1 MLTTDNLK
9 LPLYEPTDLAD
20 LTDGYNSAMNILDEN
35 DSALAENI
43 STTAD
48 KITNGYKAADIE
60 IKNEIKDINAIVTD
74 HETLISNNTK
84 NITSLLNKF
93 KFSYKTYTSNDMTI
107 ITNNTGGEI
116 NTEITTITLAYNS
129 DFSLFKLYGQFCLK
143 NVTTAGLFHAA
154 IKCPVPFNDSYTIG
168 PTGNFND
175 NSKGINYGYSYFT
188 LDSDNQQIIL
198 KGYFRPY
205 SGNGIQYF
213 MPSLYINSN
222 FGDQDEAGALY

>member
-74 HETLISNNTK
+74 QETLISNNTTS
-84 NITSLLNKF
+84 ITSNNAKIQALQKAF
-93 KFSYKTYTSNDMTI
+93 KFTTKRYSASDVTVTSP
-107 ITNNTGGEI
+107 NT
-116 NTEITTITLAYNS
+116 TLKHCDIYLSYNS
-129 DFSLFKLYGQFCLK
+129 DFSLFKIYGEVLVS
-143 NVTTAGLFHAA
+143 NSVDN
-154 IKCPVPFNDSYTIG
+154 NDVITIDIPIDLGSNSQYTIKPAGRLVNYADIGYAYLHIFEDNTNKIALHMGG
-168 PTGNFND
+168 PTSLEQKYYLFWP
-175 NSKGINYGYSYFT
+175 T
-188 LDSDNQQIIL
+188 
-198 KGYFRPY
+198 
-205 SGNGIQYF
+205 
-213 MPSLYINSN
+213 LYINSN
-222 FGDQDEAGALY
+222 FGNSTQV